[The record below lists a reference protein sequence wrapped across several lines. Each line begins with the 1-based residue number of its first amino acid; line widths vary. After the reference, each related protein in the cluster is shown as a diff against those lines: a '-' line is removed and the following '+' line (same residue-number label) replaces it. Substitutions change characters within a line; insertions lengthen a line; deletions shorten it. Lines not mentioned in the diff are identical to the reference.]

1 MNQLENNYGKSIDN
15 PIKINGIPQSIEFL
29 NSLVTD
35 DFKPFLYHR
44 LGSTFIGDSKPI
56 DYYEIM
62 KSGEIR
68 EILFIDTYS
77 KITVP
82 EIPAGYLYN
91 SPKIIPTVIKVFG
104 IIKTKGENFKL
115 RKFPEDLFTT

>member
-1 MNQLENNYGKSIDN
+1 
-15 PIKINGIPQSIEFL
+15 
-29 NSLVTD
+29 
-35 DFKPFLYHR
+35 
-44 LGSTFIGDSKPI
+44 
-56 DYYEIM
+56 M

-68 EILFIDTYS
+68 EILFINTYS

-104 IIKTKGENFKL
+104 IIKTKGENYRL
-115 RKFPEDLFTT
+115 RKFPEDLF

>member
-1 MNQLENNYGKSIDN
+1 MNQLENTYGKSIDN
-15 PIKINGIPQSIEFL
+15 PIKINGIPESIEFL

-44 LGSTFIGDSKPI
+44 LGSTFFGDSKPI

-77 KITVP
+77 KITVL
-82 EIPAGYLYN
+82 EIPAGYLCN
-91 SPKIIPTVIKVFG
+91 SPKIIPTVIMGFG
-104 IIKTKGENFKL
+104 IIKTKGENYRL
-115 RKFPEDLFTT
+115 RKFPEDLF